1 MKDGRHMLS
10 GEGGTASSPRF
21 KSKRRSE
28 GPDIFKVLKEEEIGQ
43 IKILEV
49 QEGSFHKRKFK
60 CALKR
65 TACLYKKSA
74 LDEIS
79 EIEEASSE
87 FEEAIQK
94 SKRQAQK
101 SEKHLAFPDA
111 SAPVTRKLSFAEITG
126 NLSKRRSQISKR
138 SILLF
143 QTRRHP
149 SHANSALRKSR
160 AICRSADPRYR
171 RGASLFQ
178 PRHHL
183 SYAHSTLRKSRAI
196 CRRFSVK
203 EKARESL
210 LFNHVLVADTSE
222 RIVPLQVLRDLL

>member
-1 MKDGRHMLS
+1 MKVGRHMLS

-21 KSKRRSE
+21 KSKRRSD

-74 LDEIS
+74 LDGIS
-79 EIEEASSE
+79 EIEEASSK

-111 SAPVTRKLSFAEITG
+111 SAPVTRKLSFAKITG

-138 SILLF
+138 RQSFSATSAPI
-143 QTRRHP
+143 TRKLSFAEITGTDCLEPFPDCLP
-149 SHANSALRKSR
+149 STALEYSSPTAAVLPKKL
-160 AICRSADPRYR
+160 P
-171 RGASLFQ
+171 
-178 PRHHL
+178 HL
-183 SYAHSTLRKSRAI
+183 P
-196 CRRFSVK
+196 
-203 EKARESL
+203 EE
-210 LFNHVLVADTSE
+210 
-222 RIVPLQVLRDLL
+222 